1 MEEIYNL
8 LIFIAICFILYLVF
22 RNFHYNPMLIE
33 GMTDASGNKITTASS
48 ENEKGVNEKGVNE
61 KGVNNGIAGNAATYA
76 AALKADTI
84 ASLDALSISKYR
96 GDYESAIINL
106 DDTIDVLMLKTAL
119 SFNKEQPFN
128 TAEKLS
134 KLHQAKIALN
144 SVMKFVDSQ

>member
-1 MEEIYNL
+1 MEEMYIL
-8 LIFIAICFILYLVF
+8 FIFIAICFILYLVF
-22 RNFHYNPMLIE
+22 RNFQYNPMLIE

-48 ENEKGVNEKGVNE
+48 ENEKGVNEKGVN
-61 KGVNNGIAGNAATYA
+61 NGIAGNAATYA

-84 ASLDALSISKYR
+84 TSLDALSITKYR
-96 GDYESAIINL
+96 GDYESAILNL

-119 SFNKEQPFN
+119 NFNKEQPFN